1 MKINYSF
8 VLTTFATALVLS
20 SCAVKKF
27 IPEGE
32 YLYRGGTIK
41 LEDTI
46 GIKNKTDLQLE
57 LDNLLYPQAN
67 SKFLGLYPGLHYY
80 YKGQQEKPGFINKFL
95 NKKFGEEPVYL
106 SDVDVPSTE
115 EIIENRLENN
125 GFFSSRITSAVERD
139 SSAKTGKAIYEVTL
153 SQPYKMETFTVEKDS
168 VDSLS
173 LKLLEDIELSMGET
187 LI

>member
-1 MKINYSF
+1 MKKNININYSF
-8 VLTTFATALVLS
+8 VFIILVLVMMLH

-32 YLYRGGTIK
+32 YLYRGGSIK

-46 GIKNKTDLQLE
+46 GIKDKAGLQLE
-57 LDNLLYPQAN
+57 LDNLLYPQPN
-67 SKFLGLYPGLHYY
+67 TKFLGLYPGLHYY
-80 YKGQQEKPGFINKFL
+80 YKAQQEKPGFINKFL

-125 GFFSSRITSAVERD
+125 GFFSSKITSAVKRD
-139 SSAKTGKAIYEVTL
+139 SSAQTGKAIYEVTL
-153 SQPYKMETFTVEKDS
+153 SQPYKMETFTV
-168 VDSLS
+168 
-173 LKLLEDIELSMGET
+173 
-187 LI
+187 